1 MQVCAERFA
10 RKKNR
15 KKRKNRTPL
24 NKENRISIEYGCPF
38 SLFFHP
44 VAITAFLRMA
54 RAQFFWEENR
64 FMMNGILLSHGFPII
79 NVPAK
84 RQQEF
89 NQLMLDFYTTADMAG
104 MNKFLRS
111 CLNEKI
117 IDNFKLRIWSVLFT
131 ALPFSALSKNLWMSC
146 FGFGCPGFGCF
157 GLLPWHQALSLA
169 SMASCKA
176 CSC

>member
-1 MQVCAERFA
+1 MDVLFLLFFLLC
-10 RKKNR
+10 RK
-15 KKRKNRTPL
+15 
-24 NKENRISIEYGCPF
+24 IYGCPA
-38 SLFFHP
+38 LA

-54 RAQFFWEENR
+54 RAQFFWDVNKRMGR

-117 IDNFKLRIWSVLFT
+117 IDNFKPDQS
-131 ALPFSALSKNLWMSC
+131 NY
-146 FGFGCPGFGCF
+146 
-157 GLLPWHQALSLA
+157 
-169 SMASCKA
+169 
-176 CSC
+176 